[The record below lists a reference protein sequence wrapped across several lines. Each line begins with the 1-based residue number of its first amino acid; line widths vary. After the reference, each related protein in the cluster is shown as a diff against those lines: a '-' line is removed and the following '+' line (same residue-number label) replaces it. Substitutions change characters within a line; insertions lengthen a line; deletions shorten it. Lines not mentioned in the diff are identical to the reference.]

1 MHGASVGNSG
11 TTTQAADRL
20 HWWSALKSL
29 AARRELIW
37 YLTVDAMKK
46 QFSGSI
52 LGLWWML
59 IKPMFLVGLY
69 AFVFTVVFHPA
80 QGRPADHA
88 YWIVLLTGLAPWLL
102 LAEPL
107 VAASSAIAAN
117 APLLNKVLFPTEV
130 FPICRVL
137 SAAMSGL
144 AVLVVLAAVLA
155 WNGQLGLWVWALPI
169 ALLVQ
174 LIYVMGL
181 GWSLAAVCVT
191 VPDFR
196 QALPFLLNIW
206 MFASPV
212 VYLPA
217 MVPEGW
223 AWIGQINPMWTVI
236 GIYRSLLLDN
246 APPPPWQVALLMG
259 WAVVTFVG
267 GYVVFLK
274 RRAMF
279 ADLV

>member
-1 MHGASVGNSG
+1 MVTSG
-11 TTTQAADRL
+11 TVDRPA
-20 HWWSALKSL
+20 WWGALKSL

-37 YLTVDAMKK
+37 YLTLDALKK
-46 QFSGSI
+46 QFSGSA
-52 LGLWWML
+52 LGLWWVL
-59 IKPMFLVGLY
+59 IKPLFLVGLY

-80 QGRPADHA
+80 QGSGQGHA

-102 LAEPL
+102 LAEP
-107 VAASSAIAAN
+107 VTSAASAIAAN
-117 APLLNKVLFPTEV
+117 APLLNKVVFPTEV

-137 SAAMSGL
+137 SAAVSGL
-144 AVLVVLAAVLA
+144 AVLVLLSAVLA
-155 WNGQLGLWVWALPI
+155 WKGLLGLWAMALPVAVLI
-169 ALLVQ
+169 Q
-174 LIYVMGL
+174 LAYVMGL
-181 GWSLAAVCVT
+181 AWSLAAVCVT

-223 AWIGQINPMWTVI
+223 SWIGQVNPMWTVI

-246 APPPPWQVALLMG
+246 LPPAPGQIGLLAL
-259 WAVVTFVG
+259 WAAVTFVG
-267 GYVVFLK
+267 GYAVFLK

>member
-1 MHGASVGNSG
+1 METAGRMSC
-11 TTTQAADRL
+11 
-20 HWWSALKSL
+20 WSALKNL
-29 AARRELIW
+29 TARRELIW
-37 YLTVDAMKK
+37 YLTVDALKK
-46 QFSGSI
+46 QFSGSV
-52 LGLWWML
+52 LGLWWVL
-59 IKPMFLVGLY
+59 IKPLFLVGLY
-69 AFVFTVVFHPA
+69 AFVFTVVFHPV
-80 QGRPADHA
+80 QGNGQGHA

-107 VAASSAIAAN
+107 TAASGAIAAN
-117 APLLNKVLFPTEV
+117 APLLNKVVFPTEV
-130 FPICRVL
+130 FPVCRVL

-144 AVLVVLAAVLA
+144 AVLVVLTGVLA
-155 WNGQLGLWVWALPI
+155 WEGTLGLWAWALPVAI
-169 ALLVQ
+169 LIQ

-181 GWSLAAVCVT
+181 AWSLAAVCVT

-223 AWIGQINPMWTVI
+223 AWIGQLNPMWTVI

-246 APPPPWQVALLMG
+246 LPPAPGQVGLVAA
-259 WAVVTFVG
+259 WAAVTFVG
-267 GYVVFLK
+267 GYLVFLK
-274 RRAMF
+274 RRSMF